1 MPSRRTFL
9 GTTLATFGILTVPWF
24 AVYAKQ
30 LHASAHDD
38 VFKGEDVFNRIMA
51 KADAGKWRALP
62 IGDLMGKIAQELIG
76 TPYQADTLELSPDR
90 EFCCVNLTALDCVTF
105 FETTLAFARMLKK
118 GGRTPTD
125 LVGEVSFM
133 RYRGGVIGDYSSRL
147 HYMSDWF
154 SDNESKHVVILL
166 SDLPG
171 AERFTQK
178 VSSMSSHPASSR
190 QLVAHP
196 ELIAKIK
203 HAETAIN
210 NRSLKFI
217 PMDKI
222 AAVEPLL
229 KTGDVVAVCTSL
241 AGLDVVHT
249 GLVFRGD
256 DGVAHFMDAT
266 SKKRSMKVTIEPG
279 PISGALNWSK
289 NLTGAIFARPLEPV
303 ITK

>member
-9 GTTLATFGILTVPWF
+9 GTILATFGTLTVPGF
-24 AVYAKQ
+24 AAYAKQ
-30 LHASAHDD
+30 LNVSKRDD
-38 VFKGEDVFNRIMA
+38 VFKGEDVFNRIMT
-51 KADAGKWRALP
+51 KAEAGKWRALP
-62 IGDLMGKIAQELIG
+62 IGALMGKIAQELIG
-76 TPYQADTLELSPDR
+76 TPYKADTLELSPDR
-90 EFCCVNLTALDCVTF
+90 EYCCINLKALDCVTF

-133 RYRGGVIGDYSSRL
+133 RYRGGVVGDYSSRL

-154 SDNESKHVVILL
+154 ADNESKHVVQVL

-171 AERFTQK
+171 AEIFTQK

-210 NRSLKFI
+210 NRSLNFI

-222 AAVEPLL
+222 PAVEPLL
-229 KTGDVVAVCTSL
+229 KTGDIVAVCTSL

-303 ITK
+303 TTK

>member
-1 MPSRRTFL
+1 
-9 GTTLATFGILTVPWF
+9 
-24 AVYAKQ
+24 
-30 LHASAHDD
+30 
-38 VFKGEDVFNRIMA
+38 
-51 KADAGKWRALP
+51 
-62 IGDLMGKIAQELIG
+62 
-76 TPYQADTLELSPDR
+76 
-90 EFCCVNLTALDCVTF
+90 
-105 FETTLAFARMLKK
+105 
-118 GGRTPTD
+118 
-125 LVGEVSFM
+125 M
-133 RYRGGVIGDYSSRL
+133 RYRGGVVGDYSSRL

-154 SDNESKHVVILL
+154 SDNESKHVVKLL

-171 AERFTQK
+171 AETFTQK
-178 VSSMSSHPASSR
+178 VSTMSSHPSSSR

-249 GLVFRGD
+249 GLIFRGD

-266 SKKRSMKVTIEPG
+266 SKKRAMKVTIEPG
-279 PISGALNWSK
+279 PISSALNWSK

-303 ITK
+303 